1 MQNVC
6 AAIASIDEPPQRIDL
21 GDPGVLEPHAES
33 RQVELALGFVGKAY
47 VGYKAPTDA
56 KPIVSCAVFASLERQ
71 IRIWV
76 CEDDDAARVF
86 EMEHEKPTDEIVIV
100 SEGNA
105 SLAL

>member
-6 AAIASIDEPPQRIDL
+6 AVIGSMDEPHQRIEL
-21 GDPGVLEPHAES
+21 GDPGVLEAQAHI

-47 VGYKAPTDA
+47 VGYKAPSAA

-76 CEDDDAARVF
+76 CEIDGAARVF
-86 EMEHEKPTDEIVIV
+86 QMEHEEPTDEIVLV
-100 SEGNA
+100 SQANA

>member
-1 MQNVC
+1 MSRVS
-6 AAIASIDEPPQRIDL
+6 ASTSGILGYWKRKRIC
-21 GDPGVLEPHAES
+21 
-33 RQVELALGFVGKAY
+33 RQLELALGFVGKAY
-47 VGYKAPTDA
+47 VGYKAPSAA

-86 EMEHEKPTDEIVIV
+86 QMEHEEPTDEIVLV
-100 SEGNA
+100 SQANA